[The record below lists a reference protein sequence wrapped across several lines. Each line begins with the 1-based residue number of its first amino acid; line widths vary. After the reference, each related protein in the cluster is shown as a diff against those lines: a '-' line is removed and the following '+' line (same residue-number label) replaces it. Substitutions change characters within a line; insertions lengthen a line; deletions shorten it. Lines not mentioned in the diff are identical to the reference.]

1 MCWNV
6 IYASGTV
13 VWILWCQRMQLSPS
27 FLSLDVYVAMLNLPL
42 ACSQWFSSDKVNC
55 VALHADWI
63 TRIHAELRGYTQNY
77 ADTRV
82 CAKWMSSNSVF
93 LVARKIKGSLG
104 LPRGM
109 SFLFYKIRELWFYYL
124 HPIARDVPLHN
135 IENCQWEVARTEDA
149 IDLPKLPLKKKYRA
163 RQRQDE

>member
-63 TRIHAELRGYTQNY
+63 TRIHAELRGYTRLCKMNELKFRFSRSEENQRLLR
-77 ADTRV
+77 TTH
-82 CAKWMSSNSVF
+82 
-93 LVARKIKGSLG
+93 
-104 LPRGM
+104 GM

-135 IENCQWEVARTEDA
+135 IDNCQWEVARTEDA
-149 IDLPKLPLKKKYRA
+149 IDLPKLPLQKKYRA